1 MASPVANDLQGIIDL
16 SHSQENHS
24 NAASRTNSAGLRVGE
39 LTLPNG
45 DIYSGTLSR
54 EMRIPE
60 GTGRYIWSGSC
71 CVYEGEWRRGMRHG
85 QGKTLWPSGAT
96 YEGEYSAGYMDGE
109 GTYVGPDGASSYKG
123 QWKLNRKHG
132 LGLQMYPSG
141 DMYQGS
147 WIQGQMEGHGRY
159 TWANGNTY
167 VGTMKNGLMSG
178 QGVLTW
184 NTGDSF
190 QGNWLDGMMH
200 GYGLYT
206 WEDSGYYLGTWTRGL
221 KDGTGTFYPKRCR
234 VPTAH
239 KLYIDDLRKRGVLP
253 DISTIL
259 QQSSSFD
266 TKADADQESAGANLH
281 SRNLS
286 FGRLPSKKPSLQR
299 RWSIGVAIEKI
310 IGQESSADCETQ
322 GCEDMAGSDFPILER
337 EYAQGVLISEVVL
350 NKSSDSSKKLKRRQS
365 KMMRDIK
372 RPGEAIIKGHRSYDL
387 MLCLQLGIR

>member
-1 MASPVANDLQGIIDL
+1 
-16 SHSQENHS
+16 
-24 NAASRTNSAGLRVGE
+24 
-39 LTLPNG
+39 
-45 DIYSGTLSR
+45 
-54 EMRIPE
+54 
-60 GTGRYIWSGSC
+60 
-71 CVYEGEWRRGMRHG
+71 VYEGEWRRGMRHG

-159 TWANGNTY
+159 TWANGNSY

-310 IGQESSADCETQ
+310 IGQESSAGCETQ